1 MQAYKNK
8 RVLML
13 VENAPYPYD
22 ERVRHESA
30 ALIVNGYHVTV
41 ISQRKRGQ
49 TAYETLD
56 GVGVYRFPAPP
67 DSKGV
72 LGYLW
77 EYGYSIFAIFLFSFY
92 VFIKEDFD
100 IVHIAQPPDMLVFIA
115 VFYRIFGKSYVMDHH
130 DLTPE
135 LFSAYFKR
143 KGGSFIY
150 RILVWLEKLSFHF
163 ADHVISTNESYKE
176 IALQRGGVEE
186 GRITI
191 VRNGPD
197 LKELS
202 TSSDAK
208 EYLRMDGRFI
218 IGYVGVTGIQ
228 DGVSNLINAIA
239 YLVRDLKRTDIFC
252 LILGDGAAMPSLKA
266 LASRLEISSHIL
278 FAGWIKSP
286 AEIAEYFKVMDI
298 CVAPEPFDPYNN
310 RSTAAKVMEY
320 MAMGKPIVSSDLH
333 EHHFTARE
341 AAVYAMPG
349 DAKDFALKIVELI
362 DDPGRRIA
370 MAKAGQARIKTELAW
385 SHQAKHLLEAYKAL
399 EAVRKYK
406 NDSSAY
412 GIDN

>member
-1 MQAYKNK
+1 MQEHKNK
-8 RVLML
+8 RILML
-13 VENAPYPYD
+13 VENAPFPYD

-30 ALIVNGYHVTV
+30 ALLAKGYHVTV
-41 ISQRKRGQ
+41 ISQKKKGQ
-49 TAYETLD
+49 KSYEILD
-56 GVGVYRFPAPP
+56 DVDVYRFPAPP
-67 DSKGV
+67 DSNGV

-92 VFIKEDFD
+92 VFIKDGFD
-100 IVHIAQPPDMLVFIA
+100 IIHVAQPPDMLVFVA
-115 VFYRIFGKSYVMDHH
+115 VFYKIFGKLYVMDHH

-135 LFSAYFKR
+135 LYTAHFRR

-186 GRITI
+186 RRITV

-202 TSSDAK
+202 TSSNAK
-208 EYLRMDGRFI
+208 EYLRKDGRFI

-239 YLVRDLKRTDIFC
+239 YLVRELKRTDIFC
-252 LILGDGAAMPSLKA
+252 LILGDGAAMPSLKS
-266 LASRLEISSHIL
+266 LAAQLEISSYIL

-298 CVAPEPFDPYNN
+298 CVAPEPSDPYNS

-320 MAMGKPIVSSDLH
+320 MAMGKPIVSSDLL
-333 EHHFTARE
+333 EHHFTARD
-341 AAVYAMPG
+341 AASYATPG
-349 DAKDFALKIVELI
+349 DAKDFATKIVELI
-362 DDPGRRIA
+362 DDPERRIA
-370 MAKAGQARIKTELAW
+370 MGKAGQTRIETDLAW
-385 SHQAKHLLEAYKAL
+385 LYQAKYLLQVYDML
-399 EAVRKYK
+399 DSVRRENKHQRAI
-406 NDSSAY
+406 D
-412 GIDN
+412 GIQ